1 MKTLILAA
9 AVAASLGT
17 APAFAGEGNGDP
29 FPFSAQGMTTRTY
42 AAPQQLADTGSQS
55 YPNVAGR
62 AGTGLENPAGSQ
74 AQFADT
80 GSQAYPNVS
89 GRAGSDLPS
98 LAGDVLPTNGS
109 EGAGQTANSLPARFE
124 EGTVAY
130 AQANRVHNWMVAHAS
145 RSAAFAATARR
156 TPGG

>member
-1 MKTLILAA
+1 MKTIFLAA
-9 AVAASLGT
+9 AVAASLGI

-29 FPFSAQGMTTRTY
+29 FPFSAQSLTADTATV
-42 AAPQQLADTGSQS
+42 PQRLADTGSQG

-62 AGTGLENPAGSQ
+62 AGTGLQNPAGGSQ
-74 AQFADT
+74 QFADT
-80 GSQAYPNVS
+80 GSQAYPDVS

-109 EGAGQTANSLPARFE
+109 QGAVQTANSLPARFE

-130 AQANRVHNWMVAHAS
+130 AQATRVHNWMVARAQ
-145 RSAAFAATARR
+145 RSAAFAAAARR
-156 TPGG
+156 APGG

>member
-1 MKTLILAA
+1 MKSLYLAA
-9 AVAASLGT
+9 IITFSLGL

-29 FPFSAQGMTTRTY
+29 FPFSAESQASRTF
-42 AAPQQLADTGSQS
+42 AAPQRFADTGSNA

-62 AGTGLENPAGSQ
+62 PGTGLQNPAGLSQ
-74 AQFADT
+74 QFADT
-80 GSQAYPNVS
+80 GSNAYPNVV

-109 EGAGQTANSLPARFE
+109 EGPVQTANSLPTHFE

-130 AQANRVHNWMVAHAS
+130 AQATRIHNWMVAHAQ
-145 RSAAFAATARR
+145 RSPTFASATRR
-156 TPGG
+156 ATGG

>member
-1 MKTLILAA
+1 MKSLYLAA
-9 AVAASLGT
+9 AVALSFGA

-29 FPFSAQGMTTRTY
+29 FPFSAGDQTTTY
-42 AAPQQLADTGSQS
+42 AAQQQYADTGSQA
-55 YPNVAGR
+55 YPHVAGR
-62 AGTGLENPAGSQ
+62 PGAGLENPAGSQ

-80 GSQAYPNVS
+80 GSQAYPSIV

-109 EGAGQTANSLPARFE
+109 QGVVQTANSLPARFE

-130 AQANRVHNWMVAHAS
+130 AQAKSVQNWTVAHNGRA
-145 RSAAFAATARR
+145 AAFAAARQR